1 METVSAFFVFCIF
14 IRKWFDLI
22 EEFTVM
28 FTKITFTLTA
38 SASQGQST
46 TRGWVEKVHKY
57 FNNFFDRLCFIYIY
71 KLDMLMYWNSTR
83 LVTIL
88 NQRTMGLLNK
98 GKTS

>member
-1 METVSAFFVFCIF
+1 MHLVSAFFVFCIF

-28 FTKITFTLTA
+28 STNITFTLT

-46 TRGWVEKVHKY
+46 TRGWVGKVHKY
-57 FNNFFDRLCFIYIY
+57 FKIFFDRLCFVY
-71 KLDMLMYWNSTR
+71 KLDILMYWNSR
-83 LVTIL
+83 RDVTIL